1 MSAAMQ
7 KVALQVAFTSACA
20 VPALM
25 VAIAPS
31 AAAAVST
38 EAICFFM
45 ARSVEHRTSAFLAIG
60 DKPTARRC

>member
-7 KVALQVAFTSACA
+7 KVALQVALTSACA

-31 AAAAVST
+31 AAVAVST

-45 ARSVEHRTSAFLAIG
+45 ARSLDQRTSAILVI
-60 DKPTARRC
+60 DRKPITRTL